1 MRPILWLAK
10 RKARHLAKQ
19 ARRER
24 RALRD
29 HQRQQLRGIRAAE
42 TRARGLRLFVAWSE
56 GGKRTS
62 RPRDAAEWRASLP
75 QAA

>member
-1 MRPILWLAK
+1 MKPILWLAK
-10 RKARHLAKQ
+10 RRARRLAEQ

-29 HQRQQLRGIRAAE
+29 HQRQQLRSIRSAE
-42 TRARGLRLFVAWSE
+42 VRARGLRLFVAWADR
-56 GGKRTS
+56 GAQANYRG
-62 RPRDAAEWRASLP
+62 AAAKWRVPLP